1 MTLTLAIPCHND
13 ADPLVGLLA
22 RARSLGCFDH
32 VIVVDDGSARPLAAG
47 ALCAATGLAAD
58 RLTLIRHETAQGPG
72 VARNRALEMVE
83 TDLVLFLDADDLPT
97 PELMPL
103 LADLRGRD
111 FDFCLFAHH
120 DTRREQERAWG
131 QMPWDQA
138 LWDRAGVALGALSEV
153 RAEAAALL
161 AQTAN
166 YPWNKICRTAFLR
179 DHGIGCSPIL
189 LHEDVEL
196 HWRSFHHANTILA
209 SDRICVV
216 HGVDHDGDRL
226 TNLESPARLE
236 VFPVLEKLA
245 AEMAGGPFALPFA
258 RFALG
263 LAAWI
268 GGNVA
273 ADEQDRLRAL
283 TQAFRDGLPAPVRAK
298 L

>member
-1 MTLTLAIPCHND
+1 
-13 ADPLVGLLA
+13 
-22 RARSLGCFDH
+22 
-32 VIVVDDGSARPLAAG
+32 
-47 ALCAATGLAAD
+47 
-58 RLTLIRHETAQGPG
+58 
-72 VARNRALEMVE
+72 
-83 TDLVLFLDADDLPT
+83 
-97 PELMPL
+97 
-103 LADLRGRD
+103 
-111 FDFCLFAHH
+111 
-120 DTRREQERAWG
+120 
-131 QMPWDQA
+131 MPWDQA